1 MPANRP
7 NGPEAGF
14 LGGFRE
20 AGRLLLDFRAG
31 VFFEPALFFAA
42 EFADA
47 VDFFAGVRLEGA
59 FLALADLPAGRL
71 AADFLAAGFLAA
83 GFLAAG
89 FFAEAFFAAGFLA
102 VDLPFCVPAVFF
114 FVLVI

>member
-7 NGPEAGF
+7 DAGF
-14 LGGFRE
+14 LAGFLE
-20 AGRLLLDFRAG
+20 TGRLLLDFRGG

-47 VDFFAGVRLEGA
+47 VDFFAGVRLEGT
-59 FLALADLPAGRL
+59 FLTLADLPAGPL
-71 AADFLAAGFLAA
+71 AADFLAA

-114 FVLVI
+114 FVLAI